1 MPSCGIPMS
10 PPGSCSLGQR
20 GSRSRA
26 DALRL
31 ESNRNSA
38 LDTIMHEV
46 AHVLAGPG
54 VGQGPTWKR
63 VATQVGASPERC
75 CSLDAPPQ
83 RITGTCVCGPIYGR
97 TRSRR
102 SGARHGCRIC
112 RTEIKWTLRDIQ
124 ERCSTPDRRKE
135 IRLAGDE
142 HLKGRRGVD
151 DGITGAVAVSPHG
164 LQIVSWAE
172 SGELVADTQQLMVGL
187 GPRPATLAHAPA
199 TGQALASNGQLGV
212 DLIRLEAGKGFQ
224 PHTHPGDHVLIV
236 VGGEGTITYDGVV
249 YPTRSGDLCMID
261 GHVPHAVGART
272 DHVILAVGSP
282 HRPVDAIDRMEP
294 VEYREVLSDFGDLR
308 CLTCG
313 IESAF
318 PRMLH
323 DVACPHCPC
332 SECTMDKTHHQTL

>member
-1 MPSCGIPMS
+1 M
-10 PPGSCSLGQR
+10 
-20 GSRSRA
+20 
-26 DALRL
+26 D
-31 ESNRNSA
+31 
-38 LDTIMHEV
+38 
-46 AHVLAGPG
+46 LAGHPRAMFNSG
-54 VGQGPTWKR
+54 STKGDTVG
-63 VATQVGASPERC
+63 
-75 CSLDAPPQ
+75 
-83 RITGTCVCGPIYGR
+83 
-97 TRSRR
+97 
-102 SGARHGCRIC
+102 
-112 RTEIKWTLRDIQ
+112 
-124 ERCSTPDRRKE
+124 
-135 IRLAGDE
+135 
-142 HLKGRRGVD
+142 GRRAFEGKTRVD

-172 SGELVADTQQLMVGL
+172 PGELVADTQQLMVGL
-187 GPRPATLAHAPA
+187 GPRPAALAHAPA

-249 YPTRSGDLCMID
+249 YPTHSGDLYMID

-282 HRPVDAIDRMEP
+282 HRPVDATDRMEA
-294 VEYREVLSDFGDLR
+294 VEYREVLSDLGDLR

>member
-1 MPSCGIPMS
+1 
-10 PPGSCSLGQR
+10 
-20 GSRSRA
+20 
-26 DALRL
+26 
-31 ESNRNSA
+31 
-38 LDTIMHEV
+38 
-46 AHVLAGPG
+46 
-54 VGQGPTWKR
+54 
-63 VATQVGASPERC
+63 VGASPELCR
-75 CSLDAPPQ
+75 SHDAPPQ
-83 RITGTCVCGPIYGR
+83 RITGICVCGPIYGR

-102 SGARHGCRIC
+102 SGAQHGCRIC
-112 RTEIKWTLRDIQ
+112 RTEIKWTLRDIKSDIQ
-124 ERCSTPDRRKE
+124 LRIDE
-135 IRLAGDE
+135 IRLTGDE
-142 HLKGRRGVD
+142 HLKGRRGRM
-151 DGITGAVAVSPHG
+151 TGSLAVSPHG
-164 LQIVSWAE
+164 LQIASWAE
-172 SGELVADTQQLMVGL
+172 PGELVADTQQLMVGL
-187 GPRPATLAHAPA
+187 GPRPATLAHSPA

-249 YPTRSGDLCMID
+249 YPTHSGDLYMID

-282 HRPVDAIDRMEP
+282 HRPVDATDRMEP
-294 VEYREVLSDFGDLR
+294 VEYREVLSALGDLR

-332 SECTMDKTHHQTL
+332 SECTMDKTHHQTI